1 MPTALPSV
9 MCNCKMFSPSVCL
22 VATGAGQTGA
32 LLSGYELQIFTSFAK
47 LKLSLN
53 FPKVSDS
60 SKSRGWL
67 LIAST
72 EEAHK
77 M

>member
-9 MCNCKMFSPSVCL
+9 MCNCKNVFTEC
-22 VATGAGQTGA
+22 
-32 LLSGYELQIFTSFAK
+32 LSGGHRSWPDGGSIERIRVANIHKFCKT
-47 LKLSLN
+47 KLSLN

-60 SKSRGWL
+60 SKCRGWL